1 MMAVDQDYDLIITN
15 GICVTASD
23 VAAYDVGIRDEKV
36 VILAPSGSLAQAG
49 TQRLID
55 AQGGYVTVGN
65 TTPAEV
71 DHRKLTTSQARGH

>member
-36 VILAPSGSLAQAG
+36 VILAPSGSLADAG
-49 TQRLID
+49 TRRLID

-65 TTPAEV
+65 ACPAEV